1 MAEAPAF
8 IDDGLPVQW
17 NNSIRPRRKLGCSNI
32 FSGVN
37 VHQLRRLF
45 RTAGDRD
52 AKQRAKLVWRG
63 VDADIEGAEERWER
77 DEREDEAGLARA
89 LVGLRVRTRNRAGIR
104 VEGHR
109 DQKQPRASGYVRPE
123 ELLSDCSVEDE
134 ETALA
139 PSSEEF
145 LLDAEKD
152 IPENQ
157 NPFKPSSWRLGSARQ
172 GTAQDSKR
180 YLHRILHK
188 KLPGV

>member
-17 NNSIRPRRKLGCSNI
+17 NNSIRPTRKLGCSNI

-37 VHQLRRLF
+37 MHQLRRLF
-45 RTAGDRD
+45 RTAGDKD

-63 VDADIEGAEERWER
+63 MDADIEGAEERTVR
-77 DEREDEAGLARA
+77 DEIEDEAGLARA
-89 LVGLRVRTRNRAGIR
+89 LVGLRVRTRNRAGIK
-104 VEGHR
+104 VEGHK
-109 DQKQPRASGYVRPE
+109 DHKWLRASGYLRPE

-139 PSSEEF
+139 PSPEEF
-145 LLDAEKD
+145 LVAAQED

-172 GTAQDSKR
+172 DSAQDSKR
-180 YLHRILHK
+180 YLHRILH
-188 KLPGV
+188 